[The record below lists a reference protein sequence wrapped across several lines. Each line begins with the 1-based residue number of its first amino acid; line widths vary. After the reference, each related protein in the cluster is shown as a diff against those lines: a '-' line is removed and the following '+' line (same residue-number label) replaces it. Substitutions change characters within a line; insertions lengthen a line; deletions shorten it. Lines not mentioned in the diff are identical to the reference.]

1 MQRRPGHQP
10 QVRKVF
16 PPSKHYLIN
25 PTEIGNTAYFIH
37 KPVALEVE
45 EVIKKIA
52 EEMKEETWEA
62 IKKKEKLKWV
72 KGHLEKLEAQDSGI
86 VVPIQAPEVSTM
98 PVLLKVDGKIKF
110 VDASREDEPD
120 QEIVDMLA
128 KMGDPSTPS
137 WKEFRKRILFMTR
150 CTQDSDKPPLFP
162 KQDSTTTQSRE
173 APHSPKATGK
183 GYRQEKFTAS
193 GNSQSTKS
201 FMSLAAEG
209 TRYFWAPSKDDENPD
224 ESLADPLQQI
234 SGADDAQK
242 PKDHSFFRFP
252 LEEGNVFQLIPESE
266 AQLVPPE
273 DVSRFLG
280 LQDRNLDVAEHVTSA
295 IEILDST
302 GPEQNLM
309 QLDLLASL
317 DNFAHDLEALGGED
331 ETGGQDIMDH
341 DEEDK
346 EREDMSSNP
355 LGVTYTES
363 CITGISWDYSALFP

>member
-1 MQRRPGHQP
+1 
-10 QVRKVF
+10 
-16 PPSKHYLIN
+16 
-25 PTEIGNTAYFIH
+25 
-37 KPVALEVE
+37 
-45 EVIKKIA
+45 
-52 EEMKEETWEA
+52 
-62 IKKKEKLKWV
+62 
-72 KGHLEKLEAQDSGI
+72 
-86 VVPIQAPEVSTM
+86 
-98 PVLLKVDGKIKF
+98 
-110 VDASREDEPD
+110 
-120 QEIVDMLA
+120 
-128 KMGDPSTPS
+128 
-137 WKEFRKRILFMTR
+137 MTR

-183 GYRQEKFTAS
+183 GYHQEKS
-193 GNSQSTKS
+193 S
-201 FMSLAAEG
+201 

-224 ESLADPLQQI
+224 ESLADPLQQ
-234 SGADDAQK
+234 SPGADDAQK

-252 LEEGNVFQLIPESE
+252 LEEGNVFRLIPESE

-280 LQDRNLDVAEHVTSA
+280 LQDRNLDVAEQVTSA

-309 QLDLLASL
+309 QLDLPASL
-317 DNFAHDLEALGGED
+317 GNLARDLEALGGED
-331 ETGGQDIMDH
+331 ETGGQDITDH